1 MPATQIPATPKK
13 STQEFAKR
21 LRKSPLQGVQPL
33 TNNVQWIDIDKLDVD
48 PTNPGSSDISDRY
61 RRREQPIRES
71 YDILGRIVYPLVVC
85 TKDDGPGRFWL
96 VDGHGR
102 FAEAKAR
109 GEKKVAC
116 IVFPSLTLQQRIIL
130 RQVLNAAQ
138 EPFDPPLILRDL
150 YKLAEERNLDIRNS
164 DEDLDEL
171 LADFPAVFANEKS
184 KLRVLS
190 EWPEDVAHKIS
201 IDVNKKDDMD
211 EPGVIGYR
219 KIHQLNVLLKKV
231 RKQHPVIAGHYPGE
245 KLNRQLLRLYF
256 DGVFKDGGRS
266 QDGIEKANKVIRE
279 ADDNEPLIGD
289 FLKGSLKVGEF
300 ASKAEQKQQEKEASE
315 SPLVR
320 LCKELKVKLNNIYP
334 PELSRKEYYQ
344 LKSTRDVIEQAL
356 EEIAAA
362 KNYAND

>member
-1 MPATQIPATPKK
+1 MTVMLIPTPKK
-13 STQEFAKR
+13 SPTEFAKR
-21 LRKSPLQGVQPL
+21 LRKSPLHGVQPL
-33 TNNVQWIDIDKLDVD
+33 SDNVQWIDVDKLDVD

-61 RRREQPIRES
+61 KRREQPIRES
-71 YDILGRIVYPLVVC
+71 YDILGRIVYPLVIC
-85 TKDDGPGRFWL
+85 TKDDGSGRFWL

-109 GEKKVAC
+109 GEKKIAC

-150 YKLAEERNLDIRNS
+150 YKLAEERNLDIRNN
-164 DEDLDEL
+164 DNDLDEL

-184 KLRVLS
+184 KLRVLA

-201 IDVNKKDDMD
+201 IDVNKKDDAD

-231 RKQHPVIAGHYPGE
+231 RNRHSTIAAHYPGE

-279 ADDNEPLIGD
+279 ADDNEPLIAD
-289 FLKGSLKVGEF
+289 FLKGTLKVGEF
-300 ASKAEQKQQEKEASE
+300 VAKAEEKQHAKEASE

-320 LCKELKVKLNNIYP
+320 LCNELKVKLSTIDP
-334 PELSRKEYYQ
+334 PDLTRKEQ
-344 LKSTRDVIEQAL
+344 FALKLTNTVISEML

-362 KNYAND
+362 KTYSKN